1 MSSEASCKI
10 FIITGELS
18 GDLYGSLLIKRIKEV
33 NAAFQFVG
41 VGGPKMRSLGID
53 ILFSAEPLAL
63 VGLPNL
69 SELKKY
75 WFVYKKI
82 KEFLAKKLVDAV
94 VLVDFPGFNLKI
106 AKLAKE
112 MGYPVIYYIAPQ
124 VWAWHKRR
132 IKILKKY
139 VDRLYVVLPFEKEF
153 FNSYEIPAIFLG
165 HPILDLIKVNLSK
178 EMLFEIYGLDEEKP
192 ILSFFPGSR
201 EKEIQR
207 HVPQFLKIYRMV
219 KEKVPEVQGIMV
231 KALGLK
237 DSFIWEGAKKEIKVV
252 ENTQYEVLKYS
263 TAALLA
269 SGTITLEAAIIG
281 TPAVV
286 TYFLPYWMMSLA
298 KRLVKVPFISLPNLI
313 LGKEVYP
320 EIVGFRKTQEEIIVH
335 RLIELLKDRT
345 KQERIKRDLEGLKRL
360 LGAPGASW
368 RIAEDMVRYLMSLKR
383 KVS

>member
-1 MSSEASCKI
+1 MTSEASCRI
-10 FIITGELS
+10 FILTGELS
-18 GDLYGSLLIKRIKEV
+18 GDLYGSLLIKRIKEI

-82 KEFLAKKLVDAV
+82 KEFLAKKLVDVV

-112 MGYPVIYYIAPQ
+112 MGYPVIYYVAPQ
-124 VWAWHKRR
+124 VWAWHKSR
-132 IKILKKY
+132 IKVLKRY

-153 FNSYEIPAIFLG
+153 FSSQGIPTVFLG

-178 EMLFEIYGLDEEKP
+178 EMLFEIYGLDLEKP

-207 HVPQFLKIYRMV
+207 HVPLFLKVYQIV
-219 KEKVPEVQGIMV
+219 KERVPEVQGIMV

-237 DSFIWEGAKKEIKVV
+237 DSFIWEGARKELKVI
-252 ENTQYEVLKYS
+252 ENTQYEVLKHS

-269 SGTITLEAAIIG
+269 SGTITLEAAVIG

-286 TYFLPYWMMSLA
+286 TYSLPSWMLTLA

-313 LGKEVYP
+313 LGKEVYQ
-320 EIVGFRKTQEEIIVH
+320 EIVGIKEQEKVIAQS
-335 RLIELLKDRT
+335 LIELLKDQD
-345 KQERIKRDLEGLKRL
+345 KQKKIKEDLSVLKKEI
-360 LGAPGASW
+360 GPPGASW
-368 RIAEDMVRYLMSLKR
+368 RIAEDMARYLISLKR
-383 KVS
+383 RVS